1 MATIG
6 LNAPEYVSLSY
17 QSFTNALRALQV
29 NKSANVAC
37 EAAAAGLRTSQCFLH
52 TCVLHAGHQRK
63 HSACASPAVAYSTG
77 MRASCTICYTRHTPA
92 AATTAQRNL
101 CPAPGVEDT
110 GQASTPTQQQP
121 STVGGSV
128 TSGEGTSL
136 QSSPSLVP
144 PARLGA
150 ALHRQRLVS
159 SQPEGSEESGS
170 VSSNSSHLV
179 PARFQAGQ
187 SSIR

>member
-1 MATIG
+1 M
-6 LNAPEYVSLSY
+6 PLS
-17 QSFTNALRALQV
+17 
-29 NKSANVAC
+29 
-37 EAAAAGLRTSQCFLH
+37 CFRLHYRDEGIMHHILH
-52 TCVLHAGHQRK
+52 TPRTCRNH
-63 HSACASPAVAYSTG
+63 
-77 MRASCTICYTRHTPA
+77 CTTKLWA
-92 AATTAQRNL
+92 
-101 CPAPGVEDT
+101 APGVEDT

-121 STVGGSV
+121 STVGGSM

-144 PARLGA
+144 PARLGG

-179 PARFQAGQ
+179 PARFQAGLAQ
-187 SSIR
+187 HQLACNLQVWVFARVHLGQTMMRPFVTAACALETLQQRQLDLPSVPCRP